1 MTGPGARS
9 AHIVLLTNASM
20 GQAAPDRGKGSPMA
34 QPAATHRTKTIPF
47 APEPKGANDFHRIQS
62 IAFSGGFFDG
72 TKIELADG
80 LNCLI
85 GNRGTGK
92 TTALEFVRYALDSF
106 PEDSKLRRRVEALV
120 AQNLGGGRVELVI
133 ETSDG
138 MEYTVSRTADD
149 PPIVYTPDGEPT
161 SISLGA
167 AGVFRADIFS
177 QNEVESIAG
186 DPASQLGLLDG
197 FVAEDI
203 AAIER
208 EEEETLN
215 DLRSNALKLGKLEEQ
230 RTSSQEQASELPAV
244 EEALRKFKAA
254 KDGSTDA
261 IDEAHTHKALRDREG
276 RAVEDLLEWL
286 RELHDEVSE
295 LRGAI
300 SEHVEEVFDEEL
312 LEGPNAAALQA
323 AIDAAQPHTRRF
335 DEAIEQAV
343 AAVKDTG
350 KSLKSAAT
358 KLHRDHARQE
368 SQFRKVIEKHK
379 EAEKQSAERA
389 SLERKRNALN
399 ALKKA
404 QSELGSGIDAM
415 RKERSLLLAQ
425 LSESRDRRFRLRR
438 DKAREITEQ
447 LEPDI
452 RVRLEQFGNRDAYRE
467 MLESWLGGK
476 NINRKVVARR
486 VADTIAPAELA
497 EIVLA
502 RGEQDLIDRAGIN
515 PNQAIAVID
524 AFADRQRQFELETV
538 ELTDQPTI
546 ELQDGDVYK
555 DSLSLSTGQ
564 KCTAVLPILM
574 LDSANPLLIDQ
585 PEDNLDNRFM
595 VNAIVTSIRSVKA
608 RRQLVFVTHN
618 PNIPVLGDADRVF
631 VLDSDGRRA
640 RLSNVGTVDEVRD
653 DVVTLLEGG
662 RDAFLERKE
671 RYGY

>member
-1 MTGPGARS
+1 
-9 AHIVLLTNASM
+9 
-20 GQAAPDRGKGSPMA
+20 MA

-47 APEPKGANDFHRIQS
+47 APESKSANDFHRIQS

-106 PEDSKLRRRVEALV
+106 PEDPKLRRRVEDLV

-133 ETSDG
+133 ETRDG

-167 AGVFRADIFS
+167 AGVFRADVFS

-186 DPASQLGLLDG
+186 DPASQLSLLDG
-197 FVAEDI
+197 FIAADVAELNRD
-203 AAIER
+203 
-208 EEEETLN
+208 EEEILN
-215 DLRSNALKLGKLEEQ
+215 ELRTNALKLAKVEEQ

-244 EEALRKFKAA
+244 EEALRKFKVT

-261 IDEAHTHKALRDREG
+261 IDDAHARKALRDRES
-276 RAVEDLLEWL
+276 RAIDDTLEYF
-286 RELHDEVSE
+286 RELHSE
-295 LRGAI
+295 LSALSGVVADHLA
-300 SEHVEEVFDEEL
+300 ETFDDEL
-312 LEGPNAAALQA
+312 LGGPNGEALRD
-323 AIDAAQPHTRRF
+323 AIDRVQPQVEAI
-335 DEAIEQAV
+335 DEAV
-343 AAVKDTG
+343 SAAVSSVEAAG
-350 KSLKSAAT
+350 KAIKETQAKLK
-358 KLHRDHARQE
+358 REHARQE
-368 SQFRKVIEKHK
+368 AQFRKIIEKHK
-379 EAEKQSAERA
+379 EAEKQSLERA
-389 SLERKRNALN
+389 ALERKRNALN
-399 ALKKA
+399 ALKKTQA
-404 QSELGSGIDAM
+404 ELGTDVAGM
-415 RKERSLLLAQ
+415 REERSRLLSQ
-425 LSESRDRRFRLRR
+425 LSELRDRRFRLRR
-438 DKAREITEQ
+438 DKALEITDQ
-447 LEPDI
+447 LSPEI
-452 RVRLEQFGNRDAYRE
+452 RVRLDQFGNRDSYRE
-467 MLESWLGGK
+467 MLEQRLGGR

-497 EIVLA
+497 EIVLV
-502 RGEQDLIDRAGIN
+502 RGEQELIDKAGVN
-515 PNQAIAVID
+515 PNQAIAVIE
-524 AFADRQRQFELETV
+524 AFSDRQLQFELETV

-546 ELQDGDVYK
+546 DLRDGEVYK

-564 KCTAVLPILM
+564 KCTAILPILM

-595 VNAIVTSIRSVKA
+595 VNAIVNSIRSVKA
-608 RRQLVFVTHN
+608 SRQLVFVTHN

-640 RLSNVGTVDEVRD
+640 RVSNVGTVDELKD
-653 DVVTLLEGG
+653 EVVTLLEGG